1 MSTLAATE
9 NAFGSARHT
18 APDITE
24 EAAASV
30 RVTALEQDVR

>member
-9 NAFGSARHT
+9 NAFGFARHT

-24 EAAASV
+24 EPAAS
-30 RVTALEQDVR
+30 VTALEQDVR